1 MKIRERVRSRNNQ
14 QRKAAAIEA
23 YQKQYAEELNRI
35 RLYERDGLCRSDSVE
50 DVIDK
55 EYATYAKVTEKYM
68 NHIRP
73 ENSEEEKEEE
83 QDPGEVFWDQWAHDM
98 IRDRHT
104 NVLAQLYFSELA
116 SVGAKLLEPEEFSE
130 TTCGRALL
138 RLLAYTSKGSYLL
151 LGCYEADDGRSR
163 LPTKS
168 DACRAIANNILEEPD
183 PEVFLC
189 RLFSEVPGSHRAIFR
204 LLRKYK
210 SVVRLQCEIDNVDYP
225 DFEESGYEILN
236 PTNKDVPVKTM
247 VSLFGGD
254 QINPFESNIMANLNL
269 ERAVLSVLKGELT
282 QREAA
287 ETYSLTRWVLQNS
300 IQERTGKKT
309 QRSSQ
314 RERRKEKNNVGD

>member
-1 MKIRERVRSRNNQ
+1 M
-14 QRKAAAIEA
+14 
-23 YQKQYAEELNRI
+23 
-35 RLYERDGLCRSDSVE
+35 
-50 DVIDK
+50 
-55 EYATYAKVTEKYM
+55 
-68 NHIRP
+68 
-73 ENSEEEKEEE
+73 
-83 QDPGEVFWDQWAHDM
+83 
-98 IRDRHT
+98 
-104 NVLAQLYFSELA
+104 
-116 SVGAKLLEPEEFSE
+116 
-130 TTCGRALL
+130 
-138 RLLAYTSKGSYLL
+138 
-151 LGCYEADDGRSR
+151 
-163 LPTKS
+163 
-168 DACRAIANNILEEPD
+168 
-183 PEVFLC
+183 
-189 RLFSEVPGSHRAIFR
+189 
-204 LLRKYK
+204 
-210 SVVRLQCEIDNVDYP
+210 DYP